1 MNCMLH
7 VVFGVDVTLFEFI
20 TILERE
26 HIADQHMRTDSTVS
40 WTVPLLDLMV
50 MQTVQ

>member
-7 VVFGVDVTLFEFI
+7 VVFGVDVTLCEFI
-20 TILERE
+20 TILEWE